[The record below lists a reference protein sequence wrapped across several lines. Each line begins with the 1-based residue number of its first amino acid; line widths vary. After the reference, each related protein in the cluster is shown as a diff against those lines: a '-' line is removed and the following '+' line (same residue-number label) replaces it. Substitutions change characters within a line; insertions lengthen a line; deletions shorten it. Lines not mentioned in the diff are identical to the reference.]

1 MSSKGYYVIPLS
13 PDKFETMGNDRSLYN
28 DTVEEEVEKKES
40 GDIEESPAELLEKR
54 WKKYQEIKS
63 LLPEREIDMLEM
75 SFLHGK
81 DQTSIGEIFNVTQ
94 GDVSYRI
101 RRVSHRIMYL
111 MSLPEI
117 DMEEMRLDLS
127 KVLDEEK
134 VIILFLLLK
143 YTSQSKV
150 GEELG
155 MPQGKVRHRY
165 ISAMSSIRKKAF
177 KDLKF
182 IMYYDLFCKLQ
193 GNYNALRTLDVQDRW
208 KHKFTKEEPE
218 FEMD

>member
-1 MSSKGYYVIPLS
+1 MS
-13 PDKFETMGNDRSLYN
+13 EDRGLYH
-28 DTVEEEVEKKES
+28 TVEDEIEKKES
-40 GDIEESPAELLEKR
+40 GDIEESPAEVIERR

-63 LLPEREIDMLEM
+63 LLPQREVDMLEM
-75 SFLHGK
+75 SFLYGK
-81 DQTSIGEIFNVTQ
+81 DQTSIGHIFNVTQ

-101 RRVSHRIMYL
+101 RRISHRIMYL

-117 DMEEMRLDLS
+117 NMEEMRVDLS
-127 KVLDEEK
+127 KILDEEK

-143 YTSQSKV
+143 HTSQSKV

-165 ISAMSSIRKKAF
+165 ISAMSSIRKESFNDIKY
-177 KDLKF
+177 

-208 KHKFTKEEPE
+208 KHKFDKEEPE
-218 FEMD
+218 FVLD

>member
-1 MSSKGYYVIPLS
+1 MSNKKYYVVPLS
-13 PDKFETMGNDRSLYN
+13 PELLEAMSNERSLYH

-40 GDIEESPAELLEKR
+40 GEIEESPAEILDKR

-75 SFLHGK
+75 SFLYGK

-101 RRVSHRIMYL
+101 RRVSDRIMYL

-117 DMEEMRLDLS
+117 DEVEMSVDLHKILD
-127 KVLDEEK
+127 DEK
-134 VIILFLLLK
+134 VTILFLLLK

-165 ISAMSSIRKKAF
+165 ISAMSSIRKESFNNVKY
-177 KDLKF
+177 

-208 KHKFTKEEPE
+208 KHKFDKEEPE
-218 FEMD
+218 FEF